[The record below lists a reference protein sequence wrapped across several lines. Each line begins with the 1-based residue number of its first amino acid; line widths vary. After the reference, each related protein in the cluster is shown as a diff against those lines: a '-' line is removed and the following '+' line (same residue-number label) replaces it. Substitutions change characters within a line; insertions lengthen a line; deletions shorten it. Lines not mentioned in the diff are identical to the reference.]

1 MNFFSQQA
9 KAIKQTRL
17 LVGLFLLAVI
27 FIVVAINAL
36 FYFALSAQTVVE
48 TSMRAENWFAQNYWI
63 YITLATVSLIAIT
76 SLFRTWQINRNPMAI
91 ISMVDATYVPLDSK
105 NPNEKQ
111 LVNLVEEMAIAS
123 GMPIPQIFIMKN
135 EQGLN
140 AFVSGLK
147 PSSAI
152 LVVTQGLLD
161 QLSRQQ
167 MQGVIGHEFSHIL
180 NGDMRLN
187 LRLVGVIAGIL
198 VIGQL
203 GQMLLR
209 GGSYGRRSYSS
220 FSSSSNKKSGGG
232 IVAIGLGI
240 FIVGYVGL
248 FFGRLIKAAISRQ
261 REFLADASAVQ
272 FTRDKSG
279 IAGALL
285 SIRNASLGS
294 RLNVKSAEEVSHMCF
309 GASTAI
315 TQKINGW
322 LASHPPL
329 EDRIQ
334 AIYPGFLRMQSTKTR
349 TNKNRENTSNRSNY
363 SDTTSGF
370 TGQSGADSFTSSD
383 SVTNSAS
390 DSFSSSGY
398 DKELAKSHS
407 KISAKIVS
415 NIGHASPKN
424 IERAQKLLHLLPEK
438 LVYISRGASLE
449 ASPLQLLQL
458 LFMVANQYQASNI
471 KNSSVENLTKTV
483 SRNIYQQIEQLDR
496 PSRHALFDLAIARTE
511 QLQSEQ
517 KVGLFNLVKK
527 ITKDCGQLTP
537 NGLAIY
543 AAIGNQANPAKPYQ
557 KFLNRYSSVSQSL
570 NIFFHLLL
578 QENDYQNTKWNDASD
593 HLQSILK
600 VFGVKVSSIKK
611 EYDPI
616 NFHKSL
622 NQLSRLNPM
631 LKQEL
636 VLSVVDAIQVDNE
649 IEEAEYDFL
658 RLLCEYLDCPIPL
671 G

>member
-17 LVGLFLLAVI
+17 LVGLFLLAVL
-27 FIVVAINAL
+27 FIVIAINAI
-36 FYFALSAQTVVE
+36 FYFAYSTQTVAE
-48 TSMRAENWFAQNYWI
+48 TSTQANGWFRQNYWI
-63 YITLATVSLIAIT
+63 YISLATIGLIAIT

-152 LVVTQGLLD
+152 LVVTQGLLN
-161 QLSRQQ
+161 QLTRQQ

-240 FIVGYVGL
+240 FVVGYVGL

-272 FTRDKSG
+272 FTRDKTG

-285 SIRNASLGS
+285 SIKNASLGS

-309 GASTAI
+309 GASTPI
-315 TQKINGW
+315 TQRINGW

-334 AIYPGFLRMQSTKTR
+334 AIYPGFLRMQSSK
-349 TNKNRENTSNRSNY
+349 
-363 SDTTSGF
+363 TSGNHASDGTHGSAATSSF
-370 TGQSGADSFTSSD
+370 AGHSAASSFTSSD
-383 SVTNSAS
+383 ATPSTVPDS
-390 DSFSSSGY
+390 DSSSNY
-398 DKELAKSHS
+398 DKALAKSHS
-407 KISAKIVS
+407 KISAQVVS
-415 NIGHASPKN
+415 NIGHASPEN
-424 IERAQKLLHLLPEK
+424 ITRAQKLLHLLPEK
-438 LVYISRGASLE
+438 LVHISRGASLD
-449 ASPLQLLQL
+449 ATPVQLLQL
-458 LFMVANQYQASNI
+458 LFMVANQYQITNI
-471 KNSSVENLTKTV
+471 EDNSVGNLAKDI
-483 SRNIYQQIEQLDR
+483 SRNFYQQIEQLDR
-496 PSRHALFDLAIARTE
+496 PSRHALFDLAMARIE

-517 KVGLFNLVKK
+517 KISLFNLIKK

-543 AAIGNQANPAKPYQ
+543 AAIGNKANPAKPYQ
-557 KFLNRYSSVSQSL
+557 KFLNRYSTISQSL
-570 NIFFHLLL
+570 NAFFHLLL
-578 QENDYQNTKWNDASD
+578 QENNYQNTKWNDASD
-593 HLQSILK
+593 HLQAILK

-616 NFHKSL
+616 SFHKSL

-636 VLSVVDAIQVDNE
+636 VLSVVDAIQVDDE

-671 G
+671 E